1 MSTMEVWRR
10 VAIRQV
16 LELARELGETEL
28 TLQETLRQLDDGA
41 LQLVKMGLLVHQ
53 RDQLRD
59 ARARLAESTEERVRP
74 RNP

>member
-1 MSTMEVWRR
+1 MSTVEVWRR

-59 ARARLAESTEERVRP
+59 ARRRLDESTEERVSH